1 MSEELVRHRLTQ
13 RHAGYQPEVNEL
25 LVDMLYHIVICHRYF
40 KDKYFTMY
48 AHICTISVPLIHC
61 QGIGP
66 KLYSPVEEEEERV
79 ASIEVTESMSREEVC
94 SRILDTWDT
103 LHTQP

>member
-40 KDKYFTMY
+40 KDKYFTM
-48 AHICTISVPLIHC
+48 HISVQYLLPLIHC

-94 SRILDTWDT
+94 NRILDTWDAF
-103 LHTQP
+103 HTQP

>member
-13 RHAGYQPEVNEL
+13 RHAGYQPEVNQL

-40 KDKYFTMY
+40 KDKYFTI
-48 AHICTISVPLIHC
+48 HISVQYLLPLIHC

-66 KLYSPVEEEEERV
+66 KLYSRVEEAEERV

-94 SRILDTWDT
+94 SRILDTWDAF
-103 LHTQP
+103 HTQP